1 MGDADKEIIKQV
13 KSYLKSMREIRI
25 YRDSLL
31 DEINDYYD
39 VRSID
44 ISSVKVAAADN
55 NKAEVMNNR
64 IVRNEYIVNIINEIE
79 LIINEFYIAMLMFP
93 VKQRNILKAYLNAN
107 GYTEM
112 INILEDKYFISS
124 STYNRMLP
132 KICLELSQYIDYLK
146 PPTIKNIMKER
157 IEING

>member
-1 MGDADKEIIKQV
+1 MGDAEKEIIKQV
-13 KSYLKSMREIRI
+13 KSYLKSMREVRI

-44 ISSVKVAAADN
+44 ISSVKVSATDKTEA
-55 NKAEVMNNR
+55 MNNR
-64 IVRNEYIVNIINEIE
+64 IVRKEYTVNIINEIE
-79 LIINEFYIAMLMFP
+79 LIINEFYITMLMFP
-93 VKQRNILKAYLNAN
+93 VKQRNILKAYLNAH

-112 INILEDKYFISS
+112 INILEDKYFISH

-146 PPTIKNIMKER
+146 PPTVKNIMKER
-157 IEING
+157 IETNG

>member
-1 MGDADKEIIKQV
+1 MGDADKEIIKHV

-31 DEINDYYD
+31 DEINDCYD

-44 ISSVKVAAADN
+44 ISSIKVSAAD
-55 NKAEVMNNR
+55 KAEVMNNR
-64 IVRNEYIVNIINEIE
+64 IVRNEYIINIINEIE
-79 LIINEFYIAMLMFP
+79 LIINEFYIVMLMFP
-93 VKQRNILKAYLNAN
+93 LKQRNILKAHLNAG

-112 INILEDKYFISS
+112 INVLENKYFISS

-157 IEING
+157 TEKNG

>member
-1 MGDADKEIIKQV
+1 MGDAEKEIIKQV
-13 KSYLKSMREIRI
+13 KSYLKSMREVRI

-44 ISSVKVAAADN
+44 ISSVKVAATD
-55 NKAEVMNNR
+55 KAEVMNNR
-64 IVRNEYIVNIINEIE
+64 IVRNEYMVNIINEIE
-79 LIINEFYIAMLMFP
+79 LIINKFYIIMLMFP
-93 VKQRNILKAYLNAN
+93 VKQRNILKAYLNAS

-112 INILEDKYFISS
+112 INMLEDKYFISS

-157 IEING
+157 IETNG